1 MVAATVKVGGKIFV
15 QIEVLQAIKA
25 RLDGLPTKQ
34 KTSLNLNDAVMF
46 LYPGIKGAVQK
57 HYTKDEI
64 LQIIINEGWKITQN
78 SFRYLWSIFLSEDG
92 NSNKRK
98 PYVKSVRKIKAEK
111 TNSAI
116 ESNKNNIAVK
126 NNAAVNEASLS
137 SKVMA
142 IDENNVAS
150 ANSNAHFDLMPDTE
164 DL

>member
-46 LYPGIKGAVQK
+46 LY
-57 HYTKDEI
+57 
-64 LQIIINEGWKITQN
+64 QIIINEGWNITQN

>member
-15 QIEVLQAIKA
+15 QIDVLQAIKA
-25 RLDGLPTKQ
+25 RLDGLPVKQ

-78 SFRYLWSIFLSEDG
+78 SFRYLWSIFLSENG

-98 PYVKSVRKIKAEK
+98 PYVKSVRKIKGK
-111 TNSAI
+111 TAI
-116 ESNKNNIAVK
+116 DTNESDIAVK
-126 NNAAVNEASLS
+126 DNATINDASLS
-137 SKVMA
+137 SEVMTA
-142 IDENNVAS
+142 AK
-150 ANSNAHFDLMPDTE
+150 SNAASSSNNGHFDLIPDTE

>member
-15 QIEVLQAIKA
+15 QIDVLQAIKA
-25 RLDGLPTKQ
+25 RLDGLPVKQ

-64 LQIIINEGWKITQN
+64 LQTIINGGWEITQN
-78 SFRYLWSIFLSEDG
+78 SFRYLWSIFLSENG

-98 PYVKSVRKIKAEK
+98 PYVKSVKKIKVK
-111 TNSAI
+111 TSI
-116 ESNKNNIAVK
+116 GTDGSNIAAK
-126 NNAAVNEASLS
+126 DSAAINTAPLS
-137 SKVMA
+137 SEMMTIAKS
-142 IDENNVAS
+142 NVS
-150 ANSNAHFDLMPDTE
+150 HSHNSSNFDLMPDTE